1 MTENAIEGGCLCG
14 AIRYRSEL
22 APIASVLCHCS
33 SCRRASGAPSLAWLI
48 LPAEGFSFTQG
59 EPKTF
64 RSSPHV
70 ARFLRSLRNLDPL
83 SQRQPDRSHGRADGD
98 GRSSRTIPA
107 AARDLARRKTA
118 VGDGQPGAAAVSAQQ
133 QGLNVFAQANP
144 NGRSGVETIRSPT
157 HSPRRKSST
166 PPITAVSPRIL
177 LWPRPVV
184 LKRWE
189 DGQ

>member
-1 MTENAIEGGCLCG
+1 MTDNPVEGGCLCG

-70 ARFLRSLRNLDPL
+70 ARGFCDRCGTSILYRSDNRPEVMDVPTATADHPERFPP
-83 SQRQPDRSHGRADGD
+83 QREIWLGEKVPWEMVNPELPQFP
-98 GRSSRTIPA
+98 RSS
-107 AARDLARRKTA
+107 K
-118 VGDGQPGAAAVSAQQ
+118 G
-133 QGLNVFAQANP
+133 
-144 NGRSGVETIRSPT
+144 
-157 HSPRRKSST
+157 
-166 PPITAVSPRIL
+166 
-177 LWPRPVV
+177 
-184 LKRWE
+184 
-189 DGQ
+189 